1 MTTSLSASLPAVT
14 RRRWS
19 GLGALIGTELRV
31 QLHEVTSIATSFIVQ
46 AVFLV
51 FVAVLARQYFSYTVI
66 GAVVFSTFQIGQRVQ
81 NEAAWIRIDH
91 KLHELYHASPM
102 TPEAYFLGMS
112 VGVLLAYS
120 GPIVLMF
127 VVAVYLVA
135 LSAPVTLLLV
145 AVLGA
150 EFVFTASVGYM
161 ISTWFK
167 NMRSIWPY
175 STIFFNFF
183 GVLPPVFYPLFLFPR
198 ALQPLTLL
206 LPTAGG
212 AALVEHAGGI
222 LPLPASWVILA
233 ALSLG
238 VGASLA
244 FVGAVYW
251 ARRISRER

>member
-1 MTTSLSASLPAVT
+1 MRIETALPAVV
-14 RRRWS
+14 RRSRWT
-19 GLGALIGTELRV
+19 GLSAFIGTELRV
-31 QLHEVTSIATSFIVQ
+31 QLHEVLSIATSVIVQ

-51 FVAVLARQYFSYTVI
+51 FVAVLAREYLSYTLI

-81 NEAAWIRIDH
+81 NESAWIRIDH

-112 VGVLLAYS
+112 IGILIAYCL
-120 GPIVLMF
+120 PIVVLF
-127 VVAVYLVA
+127 AASAVLVP
-135 LSAPVTLLLV
+135 LTVPSAIVLF

-161 ISTWFK
+161 ISTWFQ

-175 STIFFNFF
+175 STLFFNFF
-183 GVLPPVFYPLFLFPR
+183 GVLPPVFYPLFLFPTS
-198 ALQPLTLL
+198 LQPWVLL

-212 AALVEHAGGI
+212 AALAERAAGI
-222 LPLPASWVILA
+222 LSLPTGWVVIA
-233 ALSLG
+233 AVSL
-238 VGASLA
+238 VVEASLA

>member
-1 MTTSLSASLPAVT
+1 MTNLEAPLPTVT
-14 RRRWS
+14 RSRWT
-19 GLGALIGTELRV
+19 GLGAFVGTELRV
-31 QLHEVTSIATSFIVQ
+31 QLHEVLSIATSIIVQ

-51 FVAVLARQYFSYTVI
+51 FVAVLARQYLWYTLI

-112 VGVLLAYS
+112 VGILIAYCL
-120 GPIVLMF
+120 PIVVLF
-127 VVAVYLVA
+127 SAAAVIVAFTAPATLV
-135 LSAPVTLLLV
+135 LV

-175 STIFFNFF
+175 STLFFNFF
-183 GVLPPVFYPLFLFPR
+183 GVLPPVFYPLFLFPK
-198 ALQPLTLL
+198 ALQPLVLL

-212 AALVEHAGGI
+212 AAVAEYAAGI
-222 LPLPASWVILA
+222 LPLPTGWIVLASV
-233 ALSLG
+233 SL
-238 VGASLA
+238 VVAASLA

>member
-1 MTTSLSASLPAVT
+1 
-14 RRRWS
+14 
-19 GLGALIGTELRV
+19 
-31 QLHEVTSIATSFIVQ
+31 IVQ
-46 AVFLV
+46 VVFLV
-51 FVAVLARQYFSYTVI
+51 FVAVLARQYLAYTLI

-91 KLHELYHASPM
+91 KLHEMYHASPM

-120 GPIVLMF
+120 APIIVLF
-127 VVAVYLVA
+127 AAAAYLVGFGPLAA
-135 LSAPVTLLLV
+135 LVLV
-145 AVLGA
+145 GVLGA

-161 ISTWFK
+161 ISTWFR

-175 STIFFNFF
+175 STLFFNFF
-183 GVLPPVFYPLFLFPR
+183 GVLPPVFYPLGLFPP
-198 ALQPLTLL
+198 ALQPFALL

-212 AALVEHAGGI
+212 TALAEHAAGI
-222 LPLPASWVILA
+222 LPLPVGWVVLA
-233 ALSLG
+233 LGSLVAG
-238 VGASLA
+238 TSLA

>member
-1 MTTSLSASLPAVT
+1 MNLEAPLPTVA
-14 RRRWS
+14 RSRWT
-19 GLGALIGTELRV
+19 GLGAFIGTELRV
-31 QLHEVTSIATSFIVQ
+31 QLHEVLSIATSIIVQ

-51 FVAVLARQYFSYTVI
+51 FVAVLARQYLSYTLI

-91 KLHELYHASPM
+91 KLHEMYHASPM

-112 VGVLLAYS
+112 VGVLLAYCA
-120 GPIVLMF
+120 PIFVLFAAAAYF
-127 VVAVYLVA
+127 VGLTLPVA
-135 LSAPVTLLLV
+135 LVLL
-145 AVLGA
+145 AVLGG

-175 STIFFNFF
+175 STLFFNFF
-183 GVLPPVFYPLFLFPR
+183 SVLPPVFYPLWLFPP
-198 ALQPLTLL
+198 ALQPVALI
-206 LPTAGG
+206 LPTSGG
-212 AALVEHAGGI
+212 TALVEHAAGI
-222 LPLPASWVILA
+222 LPLSAEWIALA
-233 ALSLG
+233 AGSLV

>member
-1 MTTSLSASLPAVT
+1 MNPDVALPTVP
-14 RRRWS
+14 RSRWT
-19 GLGALIGTELRV
+19 GLTAFIGTELRV
-31 QLHEVTSIATSFIVQ
+31 QLHEVLSIATSVIVQ

-51 FVAVLARQYFSYTVI
+51 FVAVLARAYLSYTLI

-81 NEAAWIRIDH
+81 NESAWIRIDH
-91 KLHELYHASPM
+91 KLHQLYHASPM

-112 VGVLLAYS
+112 VGILLAYCL
-120 GPIVLMF
+120 PIVVLF
-127 VVAVYLVA
+127 SASVVLVPLTVPTA
-135 LSAPVTLLLV
+135 LVLV
-145 AVLGA
+145 GVLSA

-161 ISTWFK
+161 ISTWFQ

-183 GVLPPVFYPLFLFPR
+183 GVLPPVFYPLYLFPSG
-198 ALQPLTLL
+198 LQPWVLL

-212 AALVEHAGGI
+212 TALAEEAQGLLR
-222 LPLPASWVILA
+222 LPIGWVVLA
-233 ALSLG
+233 AGALLVSA
-238 VGASLA
+238 VGA

>member
-1 MTTSLSASLPAVT
+1 MNLDAPLPTVT
-14 RRRWS
+14 RSRWS
-19 GLGALIGTELRV
+19 GLGAFIGTELRV
-31 QLHEVTSIATSFIVQ
+31 QLHEVLSIATSIIVQ
-46 AVFLV
+46 VVFLV
-51 FVAVLARQYFSYTVI
+51 FVAVLARQFLSYTLI

-112 VGVLLAYS
+112 VGVLIAYCLPICVLFVAATVLAALTVP
-120 GPIVLMF
+120 GM
-127 VVAVYLVA
+127 LV
-135 LSAPVTLLLV
+135 LV
-145 AVLGA
+145 AVLAA

-175 STIFFNFF
+175 STLFFNFF
-183 GVLPPVFYPLFLFPR
+183 GVLPPVFYPLWLLPR
-198 ALQPLTLL
+198 SLQPLALL

-212 AALVEHAGGI
+212 TALVQYATGI
-222 LPLPASWVILA
+222 LALPTSWVVLA
-233 ALSLG
+233 SVSL
-238 VGASLA
+238 VVAASLA

>member
-1 MTTSLSASLPAVT
+1 MNLEPAFPLQ
-14 RRRWS
+14 RRSRWS
-19 GLGALIGTELRV
+19 GLGAFIGTELRV
-31 QLHEVTSIATSFIVQ
+31 QLHEVLSIGVSVIVQ

-51 FVAVLARQYFSYTVI
+51 FVSVLARQYLPYTII

-81 NEAAWIRIDH
+81 NESAWIRIDH

-112 VGVLLAYS
+112 IGILLAYCAPILVLS
-120 GPIVLMF
+120 GAAEYFVRFSGTAALIFLGVL
-127 VVAVYLVA
+127 AC
-135 LSAPVTLLLV
+135 
-145 AVLGA
+145 

-161 ISTWFK
+161 ISTWFR

-175 STIFFNFF
+175 STLFFNFF
-183 GVLPPVFYPLFLFPR
+183 GVLPPVFYPLWLFPS
-198 ALQPLTLL
+198 ALQPIILI

-212 AALVEHAGGI
+212 TALVEHASGLLA
-222 LPLPASWVILA
+222 LPLDWILIA
-233 ALSLG
+233 AVSL
-238 VGASLA
+238 VGGALLA

>member
-1 MTTSLSASLPAVT
+1 MNLDAPLPTV
-14 RRRWS
+14 RRSRWT
-19 GLGALIGTELRV
+19 GLGAFIGTELRV
-31 QLHEVTSIATSFIVQ
+31 QLHEVLSIATSIIVQ

-51 FVAVLARQYFSYTVI
+51 FVGVLARQYLSYTLV

-81 NEAAWIRIDH
+81 NESAWIRIDH

-112 VGVLLAYS
+112 IGILLAYCL
-120 GPIVLMF
+120 PILVLF
-127 VVAVYLVA
+127 TASAYLVP
-135 LSAPVTLLLV
+135 LSVPACLLLV
-145 AVLGA
+145 AILGA

-175 STIFFNFF
+175 STLFFNFF
-183 GVLPPVFYPLFLFPR
+183 GVLPPVFYPLFLFPK
-198 ALQPLTLL
+198 ALQPLALL
-206 LPTAGG
+206 LPTSGG
-212 AALVEHAGGI
+212 AALAENAAGI
-222 LPLPASWVILA
+222 LPLPIGWIVLASV
-233 ALSLG
+233 SL
-238 VGASLA
+238 VVAASLA

>member
-1 MTTSLSASLPAVT
+1 MTTNLNASFPTVA
-14 RRRWS
+14 RRRWT

-51 FVAVLARQYFSYTVI
+51 FVAVLAREYFSYTLI
-66 GAVVFSTFQIGQRVQ
+66 GAVVFSTFQIGQRIQ

-112 VGVLLAYS
+112 VGVLLAYCA
-120 GPIVLMF
+120 PIVLLF
-127 VVAVYLVA
+127 VVAVIVVV
-135 LSAPVTLLLV
+135 LSAPVALLLV
-145 AVLGA
+145 GVLGA

-175 STIFFNFF
+175 STLFFNFF

-198 ALQPLTLL
+198 ALQPFALL

-212 AALVEHAGGI
+212 SALVEHADGI
-222 LPLPASWVILA
+222 LPLTASWIILA
-233 ALSLG
+233 AVSL
-238 VGASLA
+238 VAGATLA

>member
-1 MTTSLSASLPAVT
+1 MNLDQPFPIV
-14 RRRWS
+14 RRSRWT
-19 GLGALIGTELRV
+19 GLGAFIGTELRV
-31 QLHEVTSIATSFIVQ
+31 QLHEVLSIATGVVVQ
-46 AVFLV
+46 VVFLV
-51 FVAVLARQYFSYTVI
+51 FVAVLARQYLSFTLI

-120 GPIVLMF
+120 TPIVVLF
-127 VVAVYLVA
+127 GAATYLVG
-135 LSAPVTLLLV
+135 LSVPAILV
-145 AVLGA
+145 LVGVLGA

-175 STIFFNFF
+175 STLFFNFF
-183 GVLPPVFYPLFLFPR
+183 GVLPPVFYPLTLFPTS
-198 ALQPLTLL
+198 LQAVVLV

-212 AALVEHAGGI
+212 TALAEHAAGILALPFGWLLVALVSLIAG
-222 LPLPASWVILA
+222 AV
-233 ALSLG
+233 
-238 VGASLA
+238 LA

>member
-1 MTTSLSASLPAVT
+1 MTSLNAALPAVA
-14 RRRWS
+14 RSRWR

-31 QLHEVTSIATSFIVQ
+31 QLHELTSIATSFIVQ

-51 FVAVLARQYFSYTVI
+51 FVGVLAREYLSYTLV

-112 VGVLLAYS
+112 VGVLTAYS
-120 GPIVLMF
+120 APIVLLF
-127 VVAVYLVA
+127 GVADYLVA
-135 LSAPVTLLLV
+135 LAAPVALLLV
-145 AVLGA
+145 AVLVA

-175 STIFFNFF
+175 STLFFNFF
-183 GVLPPVFYPLFLFPR
+183 GVLPPVFYPLFLFPK
-198 ALQPLTLL
+198 ALQPVALL

-212 AALVEHAGGI
+212 TALVEHADGI
-222 LPLPASWVILA
+222 LPLPTDWVILA
-233 ALSLG
+233 AMSLL

>member
-1 MTTSLSASLPAVT
+1 MNLETPLPNVI
-14 RRRWS
+14 RSRWS
-19 GLGALIGTELRV
+19 GLGAFIGTELRV
-31 QLHEVTSIATSFIVQ
+31 QLHEVLSIATSIIVQ

-51 FVAVLARQYFSYTVI
+51 FVAVLAREYLTFTLI

-112 VGVLLAYS
+112 IGILLAYCL
-120 GPIVLMF
+120 PIVVLF
-127 VVAVYLVA
+127 VASAVLVP
-135 LSAPVTLLLV
+135 LSAQAALVLLG
-145 AVLGA
+145 VLAA

-161 ISTWFK
+161 ISTWFQ

-175 STIFFNFF
+175 STLFFNFF
-183 GVLPPVFYPLFLFPR
+183 GVLPPVFYPLFLFPK
-198 ALQPLTLL
+198 ALQPLALV
-206 LPTAGG
+206 LPTVGG
-212 AALVEHAGGI
+212 AALAEDAAGI
-222 LPLPASWVILA
+222 LPLPGSWVVVA
-233 ALSLG
+233 VVSLI
-238 VGASLA
+238 VAASLA

>member
-1 MTTSLSASLPAVT
+1 MNPDVALPAVP
-14 RRRWS
+14 RSRWT
-19 GLGALIGTELRV
+19 GLTAFIGTELRV
-31 QLHEVTSIATSFIVQ
+31 QLHEVLSIATSVIVQ

-51 FVAVLARQYFSYTVI
+51 FVAVLARAYLSYTLI

-81 NEAAWIRIDH
+81 NESAWIRIDH
-91 KLHELYHASPM
+91 KLHQLYHASPM

-112 VGVLLAYS
+112 VGILLAYCL
-120 GPIVLMF
+120 PIVVLF
-127 VVAVYLVA
+127 SASVVLVPLTVPTA
-135 LSAPVTLLLV
+135 LVLV
-145 AVLGA
+145 GVLSA

-161 ISTWFK
+161 ISTWFQ

-183 GVLPPVFYPLFLFPR
+183 GVLPPVFYPLYLFPSG
-198 ALQPLTLL
+198 LQPWVLL

-212 AALVEHAGGI
+212 TALAEEAQGLLR
-222 LPLPASWVILA
+222 LPIGWVVLA
-233 ALSLG
+233 AGALLVSA
-238 VGASLA
+238 VGA

>member
-1 MTTSLSASLPAVT
+1 MNLEPGLPLV
-14 RRRWS
+14 RRSRWS
-19 GLGALIGTELRV
+19 GLGAFIGTELRV
-31 QLHEVTSIATSFIVQ
+31 QLHEVLSIAVSVIVQ

-51 FVAVLARQYFSYTVI
+51 FVAVLARQYLPYTII

-81 NEAAWIRIDH
+81 NESAWIRIDH

-112 VGVLLAYS
+112 IGILLAYCAPILVLS
-120 GPIVLMF
+120 GAAEYFVHFSALAGLVFLGVL
-127 VVAVYLVA
+127 AC
-135 LSAPVTLLLV
+135 
-145 AVLGA
+145 

-161 ISTWFK
+161 ISTWFR

-175 STIFFNFF
+175 STLFFNFF
-183 GVLPPVFYPLFLFPR
+183 GVLPPVFYPLWLFPA
-198 ALQPLTLL
+198 ALQPVILV

-212 AALVEHAGGI
+212 TALVERAAGLLT
-222 LPLPASWVILA
+222 LPVGWVVI
-233 ALSLG
+233 ALTSLIG
-238 VGASLA
+238 GTILA